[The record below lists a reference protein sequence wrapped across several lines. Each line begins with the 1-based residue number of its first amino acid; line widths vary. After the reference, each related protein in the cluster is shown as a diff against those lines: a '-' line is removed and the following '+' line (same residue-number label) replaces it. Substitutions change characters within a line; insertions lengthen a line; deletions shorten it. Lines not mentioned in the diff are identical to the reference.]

1 MARYHVKADGSM
13 GVCTAREGN
22 CPFGGESGTRHF
34 TNKSEAQAYSEERIK
49 AVEAGKSL
57 GGGLRRGIG
66 GSESP
71 VEQNPSTVGER
82 PEASDGDS
90 KTAKLDV
97 TAHEG
102 LNSMY
107 DPNKYSKEEARALYN
122 GNVRIREAA
131 YNNPYTTLAARK
143 ADGDGSVLVLPP
155 QVDSLHRAMM
165 AVSTGMNGNSQADD
179 EFSTDFADPDSYIT
193 VNGDGSVD
201 LNGVLKEV
209 DEQEAKKRLRSRKYV
224 DVDKAFKDY
233 ISRHKGI
240 ASDRRE
246 DLDKPAD
253 LSHMTRTQVTALYW
267 AMGKRIHGNS
277 ALKVN
282 GKIYDVH

>member
-1 MARYHVKADGSM
+1 
-13 GVCTAREGN
+13 
-22 CPFGGESGTRHF
+22 
-34 TNKSEAQAYSEERIK
+34 
-49 AVEAGKSL
+49 
-57 GGGLRRGIG
+57 
-66 GSESP
+66 
-71 VEQNPSTVGER
+71 
-82 PEASDGDS
+82 
-90 KTAKLDV
+90 
-97 TAHEG
+97 
-102 LNSMY
+102 
-107 DPNKYSKEEARALYN
+107 
-122 GNVRIREAA
+122 
-131 YNNPYTTLAARK
+131 
-143 ADGDGSVLVLPP
+143 
-155 QVDSLHRAMM
+155 M

-282 GKIYDVH
+282 GKLRRPLIGNPRDLKQPHHAIEHDGAASVGRSHVL